1 MKFYLSVNKLII
13 ISFLLLGYQ
22 LNSYAQAKYLDKDS
36 AALSIAG
43 GFTNYNDPVTIDIGG
58 EYSFVNR
65 IIDFGASYQ
74 FSQGLGIWNFGF
86 QVNILPRQI
95 ITISP
100 NAGFSEITAYYKIYD
115 EKYSKTFDAFF
126 LGAELSGNIYI
137 GNYFKVVPSIIF
149 ERYTLDPSSQITE
162 YLEHPF
168 YAFDFSLGFVTYPDE
183 HYAICLEPMVSG
195 YGDMFGFHLFLI
207 FN

>member
-1 MKFYLSVNKLII
+1 MGKILFVFI
-13 ISFLLLGYQ
+13 FLAGLQ
-22 LNSYAQAKYLDKDS
+22 LNSYAQAKYLNQDS

-43 GFTNYNDPVTIDIGG
+43 GFTNYNDPVTTDIVGQ
-58 EYSFVNR
+58 YSFVNR

-74 FSQGLGIWNFGF
+74 FSQGLGVWNFGF
-86 QVNILPRQI
+86 QANILPRQI

-100 NAGFSEITAYYKIYD
+100 NAGFSEITAYFTVND

-126 LGAELSGNIYI
+126 LGAELTGNIYI
-137 GNYFKVVPSIIF
+137 GNFFKIVPSINF
-149 ERYTLDPSSQITE
+149 ARYKFDRSSQITE

-168 YAFDFSLGFVTYPDE
+168 YALDFSVGFVIYPDK

-207 FN
+207 FY